1 MNKSFKNHTT
11 NQGRVLTGFLF
22 PVNPMKKKKERKKKI
37 LRISLKTLFI
47 DFVLVI

>member
-22 PVNPMKKKKERKKKI
+22 PVNPMKKKKRKEIKKD
-37 LRISLKTLFI
+37 S
-47 DFVLVI
+47 

>member
-1 MNKSFKNHTT
+1 MFTT
-11 NQGRVLTGFLF
+11 KYQGRVLTGFLF
-22 PVNPMKKKKERKKKI
+22 PVNPMKKKRKEKKKF